1 MKSAFLLVAMCAA
14 FLLVGCSDPSLIT
27 DEEYYKY
34 KQPAAFSPDY
44 SGVLPE
50 NQVQRR

>member
-1 MKSAFLLVAMCAA
+1 MKSGLLVVAICGAL
-14 FLLVGCSDPSLIT
+14 FLVSCSDQSLIT

-34 KQPAAFSPDY
+34 KKPAAFSPDY